1 MLYYNHSRRKGE
13 KKMKSPRW
21 QIESHWINDNGI
33 CETYRFNQVYT
44 NLDEAVKAYED
55 YVRLCTNGWYD
66 LIEITEK
73 VISL

>member
-1 MLYYNHSRRKGE
+1 
-13 KKMKSPRW
+13 MKSPRW
-21 QIESHWINDNGI
+21 QIESHWINDDGI
-33 CETYRFNQVYT
+33 CETYRFNQIYT

-55 YVRLCTNGWYD
+55 YVRLCTYGWYD